1 MVKVKDL
8 EKLMEDFMIESHA
21 KFIEIKRYL
30 LSEFKWD
37 VDPLKKSQF
46 MIRGIPVEDDK
57 VLDDILKAFL
67 PEEVIILKEVSSS
80 F

>member
-8 EKLMEDFMIESHA
+8 EKLMDDFMIEPDE
-21 KFIEIKRYL
+21 KFVELKRYL

-46 MIRGIPVEDDK
+46 MIRGIPIEDDK
-57 VLDDILKAFL
+57 KLGDLLKTYL
-67 PEEVIILKEVSSS
+67 LEEVVVLKEI
-80 F
+80 